1 MVFSKQDAFLTG
13 YHDLKRTSSR
23 DLRRPGHA
31 STRHFGPPFFLP
43 SFSLPCPL
51 PWTLNCIVPR
61 ELPGD
66 ACCRPRLGI
75 IACLVTIRVS
85 ELNFV

>member
-31 STRHFGPPFFLP
+31 STRHFGPPSIYLLFTP
-43 SFSLPCPL
+43 VSSSM
-51 PWTLNCIVPR
+51 
-61 ELPGD
+61 D
-66 ACCRPRLGI
+66 AKLHRS
-75 IACLVTIRVS
+75 T
-85 ELNFV
+85 